1 VSDATGCPVGR
12 APQAQGAEGIK
23 RNILSHSKMHCLTCQ
38 GLRPPAVRGVSDAT
52 GCPVGRA
59 PQAQGAERINRN
71 ILSHSKMHCLTCQG
85 LRPPAVRGV
94 HGCCDSSLGP
104 PLTPLYPSTPR
115 FWPPSEA
122 KVINLY
128 NALQW
133 LAAAAHVHSPY
144 WLSATATLTFAPP
157 GSNLNEVIPPLRE
170 LGPGPALVGN
180 WGAGD

>member
-1 VSDATGCPVGR
+1 MRPATPHRPALRLRGVSACGGLRPVLGLQVR
-12 APQAQGAEGIK
+12 CAHPPGLGAERIN
-23 RNILSHSKMHCLTCQ
+23 RSILSHSKMHCLTCQ
-38 GLRPPAVRGVSDAT
+38 GLRPPAVRG
-52 GCPVGRA
+52 G
-59 PQAQGAERINRN
+59 
-71 ILSHSKMHCLTCQG
+71 
-85 LRPPAVRGV
+85 

-133 LAAAAHVHSPY
+133 LVAAAHVHSPY

-157 GSNLNEVIPPLRE
+157 GSNWNKDDCCI
-170 LGPGPALVGN
+170 GN
-180 WGAGD
+180 WGAGVSDATGCPVGRAP